1 MIQLRKSSQL
11 KVEMPLIS
19 SILLE
24 KCGSLISGQLG
35 VHHAKHQWHT
45 IRQCLIKE
53 ELIGATKLRSFA
65 SVLIKLP
72 RLLLSMLRLRDGR
85 SQFTIT
91 ELNLIAVH
99 NTQWEV
105 FQMLCLL
112 TLKERLFSKDIQPT
126 DKILRQILTHF
137 SKVRRSLDL
146 VQRKRTSLPLK
157 VKQPMVERALSTQ
170 LTVYQTLI
178 ASKVNMH
185 QHYKLILKN
194 LPKKCQELSVSWFTR
209 RNTMSTPEN
218 QVLIGRTTVY

>member
-1 MIQLRKSSQL
+1 MQLKTNSKSRLKQRWVQISRNKLTNSMKLQKQLLKELKEHPSRLLFNWEQVANTIQLRKSSQL

-99 NTQWEV
+99 NTQ
-105 FQMLCLL
+105 
-112 TLKERLFSKDIQPT
+112 
-126 DKILRQILTHF
+126 
-137 SKVRRSLDL
+137 
-146 VQRKRTSLPLK
+146 
-157 VKQPMVERALSTQ
+157 
-170 LTVYQTLI
+170 
-178 ASKVNMH
+178 
-185 QHYKLILKN
+185 
-194 LPKKCQELSVSWFTR
+194 
-209 RNTMSTPEN
+209 
-218 QVLIGRTTVY
+218 